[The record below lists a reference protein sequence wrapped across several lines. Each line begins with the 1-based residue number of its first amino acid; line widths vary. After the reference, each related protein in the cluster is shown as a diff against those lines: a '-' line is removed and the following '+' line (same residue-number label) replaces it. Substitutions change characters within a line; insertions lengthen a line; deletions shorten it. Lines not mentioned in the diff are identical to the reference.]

1 MLNKRYILDEKYE
14 IIKVLGKGNLGT
26 VYLCRDTELKNLCTI
41 KEVKEEFK
49 TSIDFKTNIDFL
61 LELNAEKKLSHRG
74 ISKIVDVF
82 YEDDNLYIVQDYI
95 EGKTLR
101 EYVKESEFIEIKNI
115 GNIISSICDIIAYL
129 QSLALPMKYRY
140 IKPSNIIITPNGKAV
155 LTDLGISRIDNASEE
170 KGNIFMG
177 TNSCTLVDGYG
188 LRQANKQIDICNIGR
203 VMYFMTTGKVPNMD
217 LEPLIDDN
225 YRNNVDSSLKR
236 IIQKCFQIDM
246 KNRYA
251 SVEELNKEVII
262 ELFKGKKDGNILSQ
276 KQSSIEPK
284 KSTENVRIKKSNK
297 FQFKRNIIGT
307 VALITIILA
316 AVYILM

>member
-1 MLNKRYILDEKYE
+1 MLNRRYILDEKYE
-14 IIKVLGKGNLGT
+14 IIKVLGKGHLGT
-26 VYLCRDTELKNLCTI
+26 VYLCKDTELKNLCTI

-61 LELNAEKKLSHRG
+61 LELNVVKKLNHRG
-74 ISKIVDVF
+74 VSKIVDVF

-95 EGKTLR
+95 EGQTLK
-101 EYVKESEFIEIKNI
+101 EYVKESQFIEIKNI

-129 QSLALPMKYRY
+129 QSVALPMKYRY

-155 LTDLGISRIDNASEE
+155 LTDLGISNIDKAIEE
-170 KGNIFMG
+170 KDTIYMR
-177 TNSCTLVDGYG
+177 TSDCTLVEGYG
-188 LRQANKQIDICNIGR
+188 LRQANKQTDIYNIGR

-225 YRNNVDSSLKR
+225 YGNNVDSGLKR
-236 IIQKCFQIDM
+236 IIQKCFEIDI

-262 ELFKGKKDGNILSQ
+262 ELFKGKKDRNTL
-276 KQSSIEPK
+276 IEENTDIDAK
-284 KSTENVRIKKSNK
+284 ISTEIVRIKKSNK
-297 FQFKRNIIGT
+297 SQFKRSIVGM
-307 VALITIILA
+307 VSLITIILA
-316 AVYILM
+316 VVYILV